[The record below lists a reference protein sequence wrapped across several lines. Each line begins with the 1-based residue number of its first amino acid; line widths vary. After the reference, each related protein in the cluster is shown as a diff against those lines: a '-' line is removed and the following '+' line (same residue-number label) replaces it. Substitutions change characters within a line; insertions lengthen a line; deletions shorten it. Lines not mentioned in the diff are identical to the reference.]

1 MPVVRTKPVPPMP
14 TYADPNASDTKDL
27 PWCACPARKGEDGA
41 ELAAGRHTNDSVTF
55 RTQLGGGERQSIATA
70 GYGQSLG
77 DFYDFEAAESMLV
90 ATATLDWSLEDHL
103 GPLPITFETCHR
115 RLPAPIRAQIATWI
129 NEAHTEQ
136 IKAEQALLPKASGE
150 RSPASRR
157 PTRSRTR
164 ATPSQD

>member
-1 MPVVRTKPVPPMP
+1 MP
-14 TYADPNASDTKDL
+14 TYADPSASDTKEL
-27 PWCACPARKGEDGA
+27 PWCACPARRDEAGA

-90 ATATLDWSLEDHL
+90 ATAVLDWSLEDHL
-103 GPLPITFETCHR
+103 GPLSITFETCHR
-115 RLPAPIRAQIATWI
+115 RLPSPIRAQIAQWI
-129 NEAHTEQ
+129 NDAHAEQ
-136 IKAEQALLPKASGE
+136 IRAEQALLPKVFGE
-150 RSPASRR
+150 QSPASRR
-157 PTRSRTR
+157 ATRSRIR